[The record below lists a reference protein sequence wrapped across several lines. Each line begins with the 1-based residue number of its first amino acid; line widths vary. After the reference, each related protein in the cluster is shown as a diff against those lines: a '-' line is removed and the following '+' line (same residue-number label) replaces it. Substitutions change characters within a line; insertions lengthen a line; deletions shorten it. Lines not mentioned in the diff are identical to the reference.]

1 MKKNLLY
8 IGNKLSKHGNTTT
21 VIETLGTSLE
31 NEGYNLIYASD
42 KKNQIIRLLDMVLMT
57 LININKIDHVIVDTY
72 STFSFNYALLIS
84 QICRVFRK
92 RYIPILHGGN
102 LPNRL
107 EKSKFLSQ
115 LIFNNSY
122 KNVAPSNYLLNAF
135 LSKGYS
141 NIIHIPNT
149 IELEEYAFLNREFEA
164 PKLLWVR
171 SFAKIYN
178 PKMAIKVL
186 AELKKEYPNA
196 ILCMVGPD
204 KENLLEGCKSYAKS
218 LNVDVQFTGKLS
230 KKEWVELSKDHNVF
244 INTTHFD
251 NTPVSVIEAMALGLP
266 IISTNVGGIPFLIN
280 DKSSG
285 LLVEDNDFEGMVDAV
300 KLLLKDQELRKYLII
315 NARKT
320 VEKFDWNVVKYK
332 WFEILK

>member
-1 MKKNLLY
+1 MKNLLY

-21 VIETLGTSLE
+21 VIETLGASLE
-31 NEGYNLIYASD
+31 NEGYNVIYASN
-42 KKNQIIRLLDMVLMT
+42 KKNQIIRLLDMVLTT
-57 LININKIDHVIVDTY
+57 LININKIDYVIIDTY
-72 STFSFNYALLIS
+72 STFSFNYALIIS
-84 QICRVFRK
+84 QICRVFEK

-122 KNVAPSNYLLNAF
+122 KNVAPSNYLLDAF

-149 IELEEYAFLNREFEA
+149 IELREYSFLNREFEA

-186 AELKKEYPNA
+186 AELRKEYSEA
-196 ILCMVGPD
+196 VLCMVGPD
-204 KENLLEGCKSYAKS
+204 KENLIEECKSYAKS
-218 LNVDVQFTGKLS
+218 LNVKVQFTGKLS
-230 KKEWVELSKDHNVF
+230 KEEWIELSKEYNVF

-266 IISTNVGGIPFLIN
+266 IVSTNVGGIPFLVN

-285 LLVEDNDFEGMVDAV
+285 LLVSDNDVEGMVNEIKFLFND
-300 KLLLKDQELRKYLII
+300 KELGNQLII

-320 VEKFDWNVVKYK
+320 VENFDWNVVKYN

>member
-1 MKKNLLY
+1 MKNLLY

-21 VIETLGTSLE
+21 VIETLGASLE
-31 NEGYNLIYASD
+31 NEGYNVIYASD
-42 KKNQIIRLLDMVLMT
+42 KKNQIIRLLDMVFTT
-57 LININKIDHVIVDTY
+57 LINIKKIDYVIIDTY
-72 STFSFNYALLIS
+72 STFSFNYALIIS
-84 QICRVFRK
+84 QICRVFKK

-122 KNVAPSNYLLNAF
+122 KNVAPSNYLLDAF
-135 LSKGYS
+135 LSKGY
-141 NIIHIPNT
+141 NNLIHIPNT
-149 IELEEYAFLNREFEA
+149 IALNEYTFFNREFDV

-171 SFAKIYN
+171 SFATIYN

-186 AELKKEYPNA
+186 AQLRKEYSEA
-196 ILCMVGPD
+196 VLCMVGPD
-204 KENLLEGCKSYAKS
+204 KENLLEECKTYAKS
-218 LNVDVQFTGKLS
+218 LNVKVHFTGKLS
-230 KKEWVELSKDHNVF
+230 KEEWMELSKEYNVF

-266 IISTNVGGIPFLIN
+266 IVSTNVGGIPFLVN
-280 DKSSG
+280 NASSG
-285 LLVEDNDFEGMVDAV
+285 LLVDDNDVEGMTNAIKSLFND
-300 KLLLKDQELRKYLII
+300 KELGNQFIT

-320 VEKFDWNVVKYK
+320 VENFDWNIVKYK

>member
-1 MKKNLLY
+1 MKNLLY

-21 VIETLGTSLE
+21 IIETLGASLE
-31 NEGYNLIYASD
+31 NEGYNVTYSSN
-42 KKNQIIRLLDMVLMT
+42 KKNQIIRLLDMVFTT
-57 LININKIDHVIVDTY
+57 LININKIDYVIIDTY
-72 STFSFNYALLIS
+72 STFSFNYALIIS
-84 QICRVFRK
+84 QICRVFKK

-122 KNVAPSNYLLNAF
+122 KNVAPSHYLLNAF

-141 NIIHIPNT
+141 NIIHIPNA
-149 IELEEYAFLNREFEA
+149 IELNEYAFLNREFEV

-186 AELKKEYPNA
+186 AELRKEYSEA
-196 ILCMVGPD
+196 VLCMVGPD
-204 KENLLEGCKSYAKS
+204 KENLIEECKSYAKS
-218 LNVDVQFTGKLS
+218 LTVNVQFTGKLS
-230 KKEWVELSKDHNVF
+230 KQEWIELSKEYNVF

-251 NTPVSVIEAMALGLP
+251 NTPVSVIEAMSLGLP
-266 IISTNVGGIPFLIN
+266 VVSTNVGGIPFLVN
-280 DKSSG
+280 DNSSG
-285 LLVEDNDFEGMVDAV
+285 LLVNDDDVEGMVNAIKSLFND
-300 KLLLKDQELRKYLII
+300 KGIGNQLII
-315 NARKT
+315 DARKI
-320 VEKFDWNVVKYK
+320 VENFDWNVVKYN

>member
-1 MKKNLLY
+1 MKNLLY

-21 VIETLGTSLE
+21 VIETLGASLE
-31 NEGYNLIYASD
+31 NEGYNVIYASN
-42 KKNQIIRLLDMVLMT
+42 KKNQIIRLLDMVLTT
-57 LININKIDHVIVDTY
+57 LINLNKIDYVIIDTY
-72 STFSFNYALLIS
+72 STFSFNYALIIS
-84 QICRVFRK
+84 QICRVFEK

-122 KNVAPSNYLLNAF
+122 KNVAPSNYLLDAF

-149 IELEEYAFLNREFEA
+149 IELREYSFLNREFEA

-186 AELKKEYPNA
+186 AELRKEYSEA
-196 ILCMVGPD
+196 VLCMVGPD
-204 KENLLEGCKSYAKS
+204 KENLIEECKSYAKS
-218 LNVDVQFTGKLS
+218 LNVKVQFTGKLS
-230 KKEWVELSKDHNVF
+230 KEEWIELSKEYNVF

-266 IISTNVGGIPFLIN
+266 IVSTNVGGIPFLVN

-285 LLVEDNDFEGMVDAV
+285 LLVSDNDVEGMVNEIKFLFND
-300 KLLLKDQELRKYLII
+300 KELGNQLII

-320 VEKFDWNVVKYK
+320 VENFDWNVVKYN